1 MGPLRPRPPTFPW
14 AHPSGLSL
22 QGGAIQTGS
31 GEAAGIIPTPQA
43 GGLGWGKACSP
54 LPRASISP
62 GYLWTQGSEVGEG
75 APTSEAAGCGVGW
88 LLIWVLLCDSGR
100 VALPLWASLPPTDK
114 ILSELPENCDP
125 AHLPQERAR
134 PPWGCPSRCPLLL
147 QVPGPRWA
155 EGTGSLSCPLPLLDP
170 QALPQICRHPHPV
183 HCLQVTD
190 E

>member
-114 ILSELPENCDP
+114 ILSELPENCDSSP
-125 AHLPQERAR
+125 GAARHAARCFSRSRAPGGLR
-134 PPWGCPSRCPLLL
+134 GQGACHAPCPSWTPKLCHRS
-147 QVPGPRWA
+147 A
-155 EGTGSLSCPLPLLDP
+155 DTHTLST
-170 QALPQICRHPHPV
+170 AYR
-183 HCLQVTD
+183 
-190 E
+190 